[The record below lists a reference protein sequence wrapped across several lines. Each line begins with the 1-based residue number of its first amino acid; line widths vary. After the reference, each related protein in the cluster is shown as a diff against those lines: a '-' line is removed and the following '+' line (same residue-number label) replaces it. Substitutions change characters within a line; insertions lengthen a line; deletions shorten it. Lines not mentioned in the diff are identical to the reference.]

1 MKLIVD
7 GLAGTVSAGEAE
19 DLSKLSVELRDCS
32 PGRASALLGGLG
44 RVEGDHAWLRI
55 DALRAMAP
63 LPRSCSWDERFG
75 KAMAYAGQRG
85 WTDPE
90 GSLVRAHI
98 TVSGDADGT
107 GDGTRTGT
115 GIGTPARSRAGES

>member
-7 GLAGTVSAGEAE
+7 GPAGTVSAGEAE

-32 PGRASALLGGLG
+32 PGRASALLDGLG

-55 DALRAMAP
+55 DALREMAP
-63 LPRSCSWDERFG
+63 APRSCSWDERFG
-75 KAMAYAGQRG
+75 TAMAYAGQQG

-90 GSLVRAHI
+90 GGFVRAHI
-98 TVSGDADGT
+98 TVSGA
-107 GDGTRTGT
+107 GDGA
-115 GIGTPARSRAGES
+115 GTPVRSRAGES